1 MAVHPV
7 QAEAA
12 EAAEGAED
20 ADAAVDSEYAAASKE
35 AASAD
40 SESEEVV
47 RSTRSRL
54 ALSGVESVFLIE
66 CQLFDSFFVLLAGA
80 QHF

>member
-12 EAAEGAED
+12 EAAEGAEG
-20 ADAAVDSEYAAASKE
+20 ADAASKG